1 MWFKSKTNQLAK
13 IDISLPYDPGK
24 FCGLFRLDVDITDR
38 TMTDGAWV
46 RVSFDDPNVSTCE
59 RTIEA
64 ADLNGQRLSLVINSH
79 LLRSGPARLTV
90 DLFDGVRRL
99 GSQTI
104 RLHVSNAGP
113 LADQVARSL
122 REKNVSAVFFDK
134 IDSSFF
140 DYADDSLTPWFD
152 RSTANNRV
160 AQLVQDGALNHQEAA
175 CLSCLINE
183 GYTTLPVNIDE
194 DLIDRVNADL
204 NRAIEKRW
212 QNYDYGSSQRLEHLH
227 SAYSS
232 FYELW
237 THPRI
242 LHFLGLAFG
251 VPARPCQTL
260 TYVFG
265 SQQDLHQDTVHL
277 TPFPAGYMCGV
288 WVALEDVK
296 QDSGE
301 LIVIPGSHRWPR
313 VYMKTVG
320 CPRPK
325 ENDWSEFGERVVGK
339 WREMV
344 SEYSGQP
351 KIYRPKKGEVLIWHE
366 NLMHGGSVRVD
377 KSLSRRSVV
386 GHYFADGA
394 IVYYDSSGM
403 PGAVL

>member
-1 MWFKSKTNQLAK
+1 ME
-13 IDISLPYDPGK
+13 
-24 FCGLFRLDVDITDR
+24 CGSW
-38 TMTDGAWV
+38 AV
-46 RVSFDDPNVSTCE
+46 R
-59 RTIEA
+59 
-64 ADLNGQRLSLVINSH
+64 Q
-79 LLRSGPARLTV
+79 
-90 DLFDGVRRL
+90 
-99 GSQTI
+99 
-104 RLHVSNAGP
+104 
-113 LADQVARSL
+113 
-122 REKNVSAVFFDK
+122 KNPSAVFFDAV
-134 IDSSFF
+134 DSSSF
-140 DYADDSLTPWFD
+140 DYTDDRLTPWFD
-152 RSTANNRV
+152 RSTANDRV
-160 AQLVQDGALNHQEAA
+160 AQLVKDGDLNHQEAA
-175 CLSCLINE
+175 CLSRLIDE
-183 GYTTLPVNIDE
+183 GYTTLPVNIEE
-194 DLIDRVNADL
+194 DLIDRVNTDL

-227 SAYSS
+227 SAYRT

-237 THPRI
+237 THPGI
-242 LHFLGLAFG
+242 LHFLSLVFG

-288 WVALEDVK
+288 WVALEDVQ

-313 VYMKTVG
+313 VYMKTAD

-325 ENDWSEFGERVVGK
+325 ESDWSEFGEKVVGK

-403 PGAVL
+403 PGCVL